1 MYILFRNNTIWKEK
15 EFCRNRS
22 GKLRCGT
29 VLLLCMVLV
38 ICTIPARPV
47 QGGGIKLYYYN
58 TKKTVTYTGTRALY
72 DYNGS
77 SVSLGKTIGIL
88 TDNGVAL
95 GPYYEIFSRALG
107 VSCKKDSAKN
117 TITFRKNG
125 NELVLTMN
133 STKALLN
140 GKTVTANAA
149 PVTVRFVDAGIS
161 RIMVPTRFVAESLGY
176 NYRWD
181 SDIST
186 AIIRDTMTL
195 SYNGKQVSYIGTTG
209 KVNYD
214 GTNISLGSLPS
225 ILINNTAML
234 RAYNV
239 FKKAMGVSYSFN
251 QATGKIT
258 LKKGNITLS
267 MQENSTAAY
276 RNGEYFDCGVAP
288 VCITNTADGTMALMV
303 PGRFVSE
310 MLGYDYNWNSSTQT
324 SEIRT
329 TDQVGVYVAPEKPTQ
344 APLPTYVP
352 SVAEDQVDYSFVV
365 DAERYLGF
373 ENRMDNAQTEL
384 VRTATGD
391 IAILQDLT
399 KNEAEIYNE
408 QYVLK
413 FDRPVGSVKSELV
426 QGCLS
431 VTVGD
436 TYCFTKEYNNAVGSL
451 VTHILQRQDSS
462 QNGTVIELTLSDSL
476 PYYDLTLS
484 EDGRTLYITVF
495 PNYLVGLETGKNQAG
510 QYMRFKG
517 LRAFQ
522 YTLDEENGYQAV
534 YFHNTCNT
542 VGNLVFPDELFE
554 NYFEH
559 AYMVETEPN
568 QIKLMYKTR
577 ADAKLRFEQESN
589 ALYLYFED
597 YKIPDSTDNS
607 RPIAGGMFVPLPEGI
622 DVSDLY
628 VEDQYW
634 NRKIVISIPGNH
646 TGFYQANAVVN
657 PYPVVEDI
665 EVRSDGNITYII
677 LTTARIQGYRLGAEG
692 SGFALQLG
700 NPSAIYDKIVVLDA
714 GHGGID
720 PGASAGGYNEKDI
733 NFTILNLY
741 TKEYFKNSDIKIY
754 FTRIEDVK
762 IDLYERADFAS
773 RVEADLF
780 ISLHMNAVS
789 STSVNG
795 TSVYYSLLNT
805 STMRGGLNGKLMA
818 STLTNN
824 LSKALGTKNR
834 GVATANFVVIRETRM
849 PAVLIELAFI
859 TNADDRKIITTEATQ
874 RKAAKTIF
882 DTVVGF
888 FKDYPT
894 GR

>member
-1 MYILFRNNTIWKEK
+1 MI
-15 EFCRNRS
+15 
-22 GKLRCGT
+22 
-29 VLLLCMVLV
+29 LV
-38 ICTIPARPV
+38 ICVFPARPV
-47 QGGGIKLYYYN
+47 QADGIKLYFYN
-58 TKKTVTYTGTRALY
+58 TKKTVTYTGTKASY
-72 DYNGS
+72 EYNGS
-77 SVSLGKTIGIL
+77 RVSLGSTVGIL

-117 TITFRKNG
+117 TITFRKDG

-133 STKALLN
+133 STKARLN
-140 GKTVTANAA
+140 GKSVTANAA
-149 PVTVRFVDAGIS
+149 PVTVKFVDAGVT

-209 KVNYD
+209 KVTYD
-214 GTNISLGSLPS
+214 GSNISLGSLPS

-239 FKKAMGVSYSFN
+239 FKKAMGVGYSFN
-251 QATGKIT
+251 QTTGKIT
-258 LKKGNITLS
+258 FKKGSITLV

-288 VCITNTADGTMALMV
+288 VCITNVADGTMALMV

-329 TDQVGVYVAPEKPTQ
+329 TDQVGVYVEPEKPPQ
-344 APLPTYVP
+344 APKPTYAP
-352 SVAEDQVDYSFVV
+352 AAAEDQVEHSFVV

-373 ENRMDNAQTEL
+373 ENRIDNAQTGIL
-384 VRTATGD
+384 RTSTGN
-391 IAILQDLT
+391 IAILQELA
-399 KNEAEIYNE
+399 KNETEIYNE
-408 QYVLK
+408 QYILR
-413 FDRPVGSVKSELV
+413 FDRPVGSVESELV
-426 QGCLS
+426 QGRLS
-431 VTVGD
+431 ITVHD
-436 TYCFTKEYNNAVGSL
+436 AYCFTKEYNNAAGSL
-451 VTHILQRQDSS
+451 VTHILQTQDFSK
-462 QNGTVIELTLSDSL
+462 NGAMIELTLSDTL

-484 EDGRTLYITVF
+484 EDGCTLYITVF
-495 PNYLVGLETGKNQAG
+495 PNYLVGLEVGKNQTG

-522 YTLDEENGYQAV
+522 YSLAEENGYQAV
-534 YFHNTCNT
+534 YFQNTCNT

-568 QIKLMYKTR
+568 QIKLLYKAR
-577 ADAKLRFEQESN
+577 AGAKFRLEQESN
-589 ALYLYFED
+589 ALYLYFTD
-597 YKIPDSTDNS
+597 YKAPDSTDNS
-607 RPIAGGMFVPLPEGI
+607 RPVEGGMFAPLPEGI
-622 DVSDLY
+622 GISDLY

-634 NRKIVISIPGNH
+634 NRKIVISMPGNH
-646 TGFYQANAVVN
+646 AGFYQTNAIRN
-657 PYPVVEDI
+657 PYTVVEDI
-665 EVRSDGNITYII
+665 TVQSDGNMTYIV

-692 SGFALQLG
+692 NGFALQLG

-741 TKEYFKNSDIKIY
+741 AKEYFKDSDIKIY
-754 FTRIEDVK
+754 YTRTEDVK

-818 STLTNN
+818 STLTEN
-824 LSKALGTKNR
+824 LSQALGTKNR

-888 FKDYPT
+888 FRDYPT